1 MFSFSQSENPNPNS
15 FELFLFFIH
24 LKMKFSLN
32 FFTDKSFLVFKAW
45 NQSQFLLEILE
56 KFCYHISSA
65 EYSLYFFLRISCA
78 ESEKVITANSTSIWS
93 LTFAYIEFLEKFIK
107 ILFKFSIFFNFQ
119 EREREREAR
128 SDIFIS
134 KIPALKTIHINKF
147 TKKKINSTSKLDRE

>member
-24 LKMKFSLN
+24 LKMRFSLN

-93 LTFAYIEFLEKFIK
+93 LTFAYKRCQRSQNGRY
-107 ILFKFSIFFNFQ
+107 SIGVSAEGKGYSLTYNVS
-119 EREREREAR
+119 E
-128 SDIFIS
+128 
-134 KIPALKTIHINKF
+134 
-147 TKKKINSTSKLDRE
+147 